1 MTNPLAFIVE
11 DDPKL
16 SDIFAV
22 SLRSAN
28 FDTEI
33 VADGPAALVRLGEI
47 VPAIIILDLHLPG
60 LSGEKILAWVRADA
74 RFAQTHI
81 LLATADAQSAEVLK
95 DQADLI
101 LLKPISP
108 LQLRDLAA
116 RFREPI
122 TFSD

>member
-1 MTNPLAFIVE
+1 MTNPLAFIIE

-33 VADGPAALVRLGEI
+33 ATDGPAALARLEQI
-47 VPAIIILDLHLPG
+47 VPTIILLDLHLPG
-60 LSGEKILAWVRADA
+60 LSGEKILAWVRADE

-81 LLATADAQSAEVLK
+81 LLATADAQAADALQG
-95 DQADLI
+95 QADLV

-108 LQLRDLAA
+108 LQLRDLAT
-116 RFREPI
+116 RFR
-122 TFSD
+122 

>member
-1 MTNPLAFIVE
+1 MTNPLALIVE

-16 SDIFAV
+16 GDIFAV
-22 SLRSAN
+22 SLRAAN

-33 VADGPAALVRLGEI
+33 VIDGPTALTRLEALT
-47 VPAIIILDLHLPG
+47 PAIIVLDLHLPG
-60 LSGEKILAWVRADA
+60 LSGEKILAWVRANE
-74 RFAQTHI
+74 RFAETRV
-81 LLATADAQSAEVLK
+81 LLATADAQSAEMLQ

-116 RFREPI
+116 RFR
-122 TFSD
+122 